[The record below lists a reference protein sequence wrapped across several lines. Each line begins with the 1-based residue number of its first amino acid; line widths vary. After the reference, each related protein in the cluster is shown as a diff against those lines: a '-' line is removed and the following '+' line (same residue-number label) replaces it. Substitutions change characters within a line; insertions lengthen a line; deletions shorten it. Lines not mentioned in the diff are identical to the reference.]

1 MSRLRMNEN
10 TQNEVDTARVQ
21 HVFSLR
27 FKQFPG
33 RKIMK
38 VLYLRRIASEGGGVR
53 EGGGLQYFLAGNIVL
68 LTYYRKLI
76 KHIVASP
83 ILFWEHVKNRTENKE
98 VNVEIIN

>member
-53 EGGGLQYFLAGNIVL
+53 EGGGCNTSSQE
-68 LTYYRKLI
+68 T
-76 KHIVASP
+76 
-83 ILFWEHVKNRTENKE
+83 LFY
-98 VNVEIIN
+98 

>member
-38 VLYLRRIASEGGGVR
+38 VLYLRRIASEGGGCGR
-53 EGGGLQYFLAGNIVL
+53 GGGCNTSSQE
-68 LTYYRKLI
+68 T
-76 KHIVASP
+76 
-83 ILFWEHVKNRTENKE
+83 LFY
-98 VNVEIIN
+98 